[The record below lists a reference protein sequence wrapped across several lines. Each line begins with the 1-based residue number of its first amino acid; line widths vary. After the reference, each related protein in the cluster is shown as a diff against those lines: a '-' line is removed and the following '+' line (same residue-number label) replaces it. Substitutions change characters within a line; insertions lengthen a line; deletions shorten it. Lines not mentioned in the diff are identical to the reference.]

1 MKTPT
6 HFIIH
11 TIQIKP
17 GTLDTLR
24 AMFEEKVPTLAAP
37 FDAWC
42 GARLTA
48 DPEKNQI
55 VTIGAWADV
64 AQMQAFLA
72 QPEFEKAMGALAV
85 HFAGP
90 PQTTITK
97 VFTEVGPRA

>member
-1 MKTPT
+1 MQPT

-11 TIQIKP
+11 TIPLKP
-17 GTLDTLR
+17 DSLDTVRRL
-24 AMFEEKVPTLAAP
+24 FEEKVPPLASP

-48 DPEKNQI
+48 DPENNRI

-72 QPEFEKAMGALAV
+72 QPAFEKAMGSLAEY
-85 HFAGP
+85 FAGP
-90 PQTTITK
+90 PQTTITE
-97 VFTEVGPRA
+97 VVTQVGPRA